1 MQQIILIVHLVLA
14 GFLVLLILLQ
24 QGKGA
29 DAGAAFG
36 AGASGTVFGSRGT
49 GNFLSR
55 TTAILALLFFCSS
68 SYLAYFAARG
78 VTNKSIVETFS
89 EEQAE
94 IPSLSPSVDAPVAPV
109 NKEVPAL
116 PDQVNP
122 EPTDEGG
129 N

>member
-1 MQQIILIVHLVLA
+1 MQQIILIVHLILA
-14 GFLVLLILLQ
+14 FFLVLMILLQ

-55 TTAILALLFFCSS
+55 TTAILAVLFFCSS

-78 VTNKSIVETFS
+78 VANKSIVEQLS
-89 EEQAE
+89 GEQTE
-94 IPSLSPSVDAPVAPV
+94 IPSLSPPSDAPVLPT
-109 NKEVPAL
+109 NEEVPTL
-116 PDQVNP
+116 PQV
-122 EPTDEGG
+122 EPDTTDEEGG
-129 N
+129 